1 MILNV
6 LLSILDENQAMKH
19 KLDEALAEKAEIDL
33 VNSKADSVDRT
44 IIEALKREGE
54 EQKEKVQILLS
65 NDLENACIKP
75 LQYYL
80 QKCISYFSFNI

>member
-6 LLSILDENQAMKH
+6 LLSILDENQAMKQ

-54 EQKEKVQILLS
+54 EQKEKVQILHS
-65 NDLENACIKP
+65 NDSENAHIKP
-75 LQYYL
+75 
-80 QKCISYFSFNI
+80 

>member
-1 MILNV
+1 
-6 LLSILDENQAMKH
+6 MKQ

-65 NDLENACIKP
+65 NDLENAHTTFI
-75 LQYYL
+75 QFYL
-80 QKCISYFSFNI
+80 

>member
-1 MILNV
+1 
-6 LLSILDENQAMKH
+6 MKQ

-65 NDLENACIKP
+65 NDLENAHTTFNTILSLK
-75 LQYYL
+75 
-80 QKCISYFSFNI
+80 IYFLLFI

>member
-1 MILNV
+1 
-6 LLSILDENQAMKH
+6 MKQ

-65 NDLENACIKP
+65 NDLEFAHTPNNK
-75 LQYYL
+75 
-80 QKCISYFSFNI
+80 NIIFRNVFPTFHSTFR

>member
-1 MILNV
+1 
-6 LLSILDENQAMKH
+6 MKQ

-65 NDLENACIKP
+65 NDLENAHTTLT

-80 QKCISYFSFNI
+80 QKCISYFSFII

>member
-6 LLSILDENQAMKH
+6 LLSILDENQAMKQ

-65 NDLENACIKP
+65 NDLENAHTTFKASTILSLK
-75 LQYYL
+75 
-80 QKCISYFSFNI
+80 IYFLLFI